1 MSIKNMAFQESSS
14 HNETLK
20 EISWEIDDIKKYPRD
35 KKWYIIAA
43 IIAVGLIVY
52 ALITK
57 NYFFALIIIL
67 ASGLIIYF
75 DNEPAKRIPFSI
87 KYNGFQL
94 ANTFFEFQT
103 VRNFYII
110 YKPKEDVKKLFV
122 EFKNP
127 IKHRLSI
134 DLENQ
139 DPVEIRNYLL
149 QYLDEDL
156 EKENEPISEGLAKIF
171 RL

>member
-1 MSIKNMAFQESSS
+1 MAFQESSS
-14 HNETLK
+14 YTGAPK
-20 EISWEIDDIKKYPRD
+20 EISWEIDETKKYPRD
-35 KKWYIIAA
+35 KKWYIIAG

-52 ALITK
+52 ALFTK

-75 DNEPAKRIPFSI
+75 DNEPVKRILFTI
-87 KYNGFQL
+87 KYNGFQV
-94 ANTFFEFQT
+94 ANTFFDFQS

-110 YKPKEDVKKLFV
+110 YKPNEDVKKLFV

-134 DLENQ
+134 ELENQ
-139 DPVEIRNYLL
+139 DPIEIRNYLL